1 MLRLVRTYCAIA
13 ALAVPGIFS
22 QTPQGKS
29 VWFKSLET
37 SFDGTR
43 ECEIKKEAIKIE
55 GISVN
60 TSCSRNSI
68 PPPVESIECPMLAD
82 PVSLNFVLDG
92 SDSVS
97 NADWLNMLSFVH
109 HVVTDTF
116 LSQSIEAKQSKIFV
130 AIEQF
135 SSFTRVEWA
144 DYYSEDN
151 KVKFKSMLK

>member
-1 MLRLVRTYCAIA
+1 
-13 ALAVPGIFS
+13 
-22 QTPQGKS
+22 
-29 VWFKSLET
+29 
-37 SFDGTR
+37 
-43 ECEIKKEAIKIE
+43 
-55 GISVN
+55 
-60 TSCSRNSI
+60 
-68 PPPVESIECPMLAD
+68 MLAD